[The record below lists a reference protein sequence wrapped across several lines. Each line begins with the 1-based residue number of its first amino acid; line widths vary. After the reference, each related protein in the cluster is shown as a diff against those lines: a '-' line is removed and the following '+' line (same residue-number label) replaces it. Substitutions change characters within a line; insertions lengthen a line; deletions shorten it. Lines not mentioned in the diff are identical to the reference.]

1 MAAVGMV
8 DSTGTMMLLLVRTDM
23 VEATDALKKEMEVD
37 AVGLLVDTVVVV
49 VAVEATTMESLVTL
63 NVHVGTMTARVEQFT
78 GKQAS

>member
-1 MAAVGMV
+1 
-8 DSTGTMMLLLVRTDM
+8 MLLLMRTDM

-49 VAVEATTMESLVTL
+49 VAVEDTTMESLATL
-63 NVHVGTMTARVEQFT
+63 NAHVGTMTARVEQLT